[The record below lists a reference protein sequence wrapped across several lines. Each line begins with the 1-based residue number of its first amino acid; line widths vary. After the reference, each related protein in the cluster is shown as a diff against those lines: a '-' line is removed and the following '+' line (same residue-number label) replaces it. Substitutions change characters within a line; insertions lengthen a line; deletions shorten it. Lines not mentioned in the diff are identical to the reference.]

1 MSLCLLE
8 FWVPQHEVSSTFT
21 LVWGL
26 GHVFEGK
33 QDQEILQRAG
43 QGVGLRTLAALWTH
57 PMLSAF
63 VLCCNFCA
71 CKCACTVGVWS
82 PTGGVGVTFDW
93 HFRRML
99 RVLEFQVVPAP
110 L

>member
-33 QDQEILQRAG
+33 LYFTKDI
-43 QGVGLRTLAALWTH
+43 VDD
-57 PMLSAF
+57 SF
-63 VLCCNFCA
+63 VPT
-71 CKCACTVGVWS
+71 CTPPPPCRS
-82 PTGGVGVTFDW
+82 
-93 HFRRML
+93 L
-99 RVLEFQVVPAP
+99 NYVVMTMR

>member
-33 QDQEILQRAG
+33 LYFTKDIVDDSFAPTCTPPPRIVPHPLSFPGGGGGRHLVNPKSPRREVVRSSAG
-43 QGVGLRTLAALWTH
+43 AGVIYPPFLGSFA
-57 PMLSAF
+57 
-63 VLCCNFCA
+63 
-71 CKCACTVGVWS
+71 
-82 PTGGVGVTFDW
+82 
-93 HFRRML
+93 
-99 RVLEFQVVPAP
+99 
-110 L
+110 